1 MNRNFRSLWNDT
13 TGTYVAVSENTKSQG
28 KKTMS
33 NPLAAVVGERLA
45 LKTISVCIALCFG
58 VAATAGPVGGVV
70 AAGTASINTG
80 ATNTTINQSSQNA
93 VINWQSFNIAAGQ
106 TVQFVQPNST
116 SVALNRVLGSDPTA
130 IFGSLL
136 ANGNVF
142 LVNPNGVLFGKGAQV
157 NVGGLVAS
165 TLNLSDRDFMSGN
178 YRFSGEGQGAVLNQ
192 GAIQADGGYVALL
205 GANVGNE
212 GVIRAQL
219 GTVALAAGNAITL
232 DVAGDGLLNVAVSQG
247 AVNALVQNGG
257 LIRADGGQVLLTA
270 QAASGLLRSAVNNTG
285 IIEAQTLQN
294 HKGTILLMG
303 DMQTGSVGVGGT
315 LNVSAPNGGDGGFIE
330 TSAAYV
336 NVAPNAFITAESAT
350 GKTGTWLIDPKDFT
364 VAAGGD
370 ITGAAL
376 GTSLATANVSILSNS
391 GTAGVD
397 GDVNVNEAVTWTA
410 PTTLTLTALRDV
422 NVGAAVTGTNGS
434 LVANAVRDINVTA
447 ATKTTT
453 GSLTLTAG
461 NNVNVAAATTIVTG
475 NLTAVAG
482 QNVNVSAASTVTT
495 GNIVLRAD
503 NDGTGPGAGTGG
515 TVAITCGNNCLTIT
529 TGTLDIRFNPASYS
543 TTAAEQLAYG
553 AHLTGGGALVAKAW
567 VFGKGNDKVY
577 DGTTAATVTSFKP
590 DVTNAPPPVSL
601 NDATNAKFDTKDVGQ
616 NKPIT
621 YNSGF
626 TNANFDL
633 FAPFGT
639 AAGTYLTRAAIT
651 PAPLSI
657 LANNLTKV
665 YGETATLAPTAF
677 TTPVAPVNGETVGS
691 VTLISAG
698 TVATAA
704 VASSP
709 YAIVPSNATG
719 GTFTASNYTITYLNG
734 TLGVTPAPLIVTA
747 SNATK
752 LYGEAPTL
760 SAFTTSALKNGETV
774 GSVTLSSPGVV
785 ATAAVAGSP
794 YVITPSDATG
804 GTFTPSNYAISYVNG
819 VLTVMPV
826 PLVIK
831 ANDASKPYGTV
842 ITLPVTAFTST
853 GLKNG
858 DTVTSVIETS
868 PGTVAP
874 APVAG
879 SPYAITPSGATGSFV
894 PSNYII
900 SYVNGLLTVTPV
912 PLVITANDASKPF
925 GTVITLPTTA
935 FTSTGLVN
943 GDTVTSVIETSPG
956 TVAPAPVAGSPYVIT
971 PSGAVGS
978 FVPTNY
984 IVTYVNGKLT
994 VTPVPL
1000 VITAN
1005 DASKPFGTDITL
1017 PGTAFTSTGLVNGDT
1032 VISVTETSP
1041 GTVATAAVEGS
1052 PYVITPSGATGTL
1065 VPTNYTITYVN
1076 GLLTVT
1082 PLVVIPPVVVPPVVP
1097 PVVVPPVVPPVVVPP
1112 VVPPVVVPPVV
1123 PPVVVPPVV
1132 PPVVVP
1138 PVVPPVV
1145 VPPVVVPPVV
1155 PPVVVPPVVPP
1166 VVVPPVVPPVEV
1178 PPEVLVEW
1186 PVVPPQLV
1194 PPVWPPTVV
1203 PPNLPPPLLVLTPPV
1218 APPVV
1223 VVAPPVA
1230 PPFVPQV
1237 TPVQVAPVPV
1247 PPAPPYV
1254 APVRPRKQDRN

>member
-1 MNRNFRSLWNDT
+1 
-13 TGTYVAVSENTKSQG
+13 
-28 KKTMS
+28 
-33 NPLAAVVGERLA
+33 
-45 LKTISVCIALCFG
+45 
-58 VAATAGPVGGVV
+58 
-70 AAGTASINTG
+70 
-80 ATNTTINQSSQNA
+80 
-93 VINWQSFNIAAGQ
+93 
-106 TVQFVQPNST
+106 
-116 SVALNRVLGSDPTA
+116 
-130 IFGSLL
+130 
-136 ANGNVF
+136 
-142 LVNPNGVLFGKGAQV
+142 
-157 NVGGLVAS
+157 
-165 TLNLSDRDFMSGN
+165 
-178 YRFSGEGQGAVLNQ
+178 
-192 GAIQADGGYVALL
+192 
-205 GANVGNE
+205 
-212 GVIRAQL
+212 
-219 GTVALAAGNAITL
+219 
-232 DVAGDGLLNVAVSQG
+232 
-247 AVNALVQNGG
+247 
-257 LIRADGGQVLLTA
+257 
-270 QAASGLLRSAVNNTG
+270 
-285 IIEAQTLQN
+285 LQN

-315 LNVSAPNGGDGGFIE
+315 LNVSAANGGVGGFIE

-336 NVAPNAFITAESAT
+336 NVAPNAFITAESVT

-495 GNIVLRAD
+495 GNMVLRAD

-698 TVATAA
+698 TVATAG

-734 TLGVTPAPLIVTA
+734 TLAVTPAPLIVTA

-752 LYGEAPTL
+752 LYGETPTL

-774 GSVTLSSPGVV
+774 GSVTLSSPGIV

-984 IVTYVNGKLT
+984 IVTYVNGKFT
-994 VTPVPL
+994 VTVY

-1052 PYVITPSGATGTL
+1052 PYVITPSGATGSL
-1065 VPTNYTITYVN
+1065 VPSNYTITYVN
-1076 GLLTVT
+1076 GVLTVT

-1145 VPPVVVPPVV
+1145 VPPAVVS
-1155 PPVVVPPVVPP
+1155 
-1166 VVVPPVVPPVEV
+1166 
-1178 PPEVLVEW
+1178 PPEILVEW
-1186 PVVPPQLV
+1186 PVVPPPLE

-1203 PPNLPPPLLVLTPPV
+1203 PPNLPPTLLVLTPPV
-1218 APPVV
+1218 IPPLVV
-1223 VVAPPVA
+1223 VVPPVA
-1230 PPFVPQV
+1230 PPFVPQA
-1237 TPVQVAPVPV
+1237 TPPVQVVPVPV

-1254 APVRPRKQDRN
+1254 APVRPRKQDRNVGTSA

>member
-33 NPLAAVVGERLA
+33 NPFASVVCERLA
-45 LKTISVCIALCFG
+45 LKTISACIALCFG

-80 ATNTTINQSSQNA
+80 ASNTIINQSSQNT
-93 VINWQSFNIAAGQ
+93 VINWQSFHIAAGQ
-106 TVQFVQPNST
+106 TVQFVQPNSN

-294 HKGTILLMG
+294 HEGTILLMG

-336 NVAPNAFITAESAT
+336 NVAPNAFITAESVT

-495 GNIVLRAD
+495 GNMVLRAD

-698 TVATAA
+698 TVATAG

-734 TLGVTPAPLIVTA
+734 TLAVTRTLIVTA
-747 SNATK
+747 SAPQ
-752 LYGEAPTL
+752 LSGETPTL
-760 SAFTTSALKNGETV
+760 S
-774 GSVTLSSPGVV
+774 
-785 ATAAVAGSP
+785 
-794 YVITPSDATG
+794 
-804 GTFTPSNYAISYVNG
+804 
-819 VLTVMPV
+819 
-826 PLVIK
+826 
-831 ANDASKPYGTV
+831 
-842 ITLPVTAFTST
+842 
-853 GLKNG
+853 
-858 DTVTSVIETS
+858 
-868 PGTVAP
+868 
-874 APVAG
+874 
-879 SPYAITPSGATGSFV
+879 
-894 PSNYII
+894 
-900 SYVNGLLTVTPV
+900 
-912 PLVITANDASKPF
+912 
-925 GTVITLPTTA
+925 
-935 FTSTGLVN
+935 
-943 GDTVTSVIETSPG
+943 
-956 TVAPAPVAGSPYVIT
+956 
-971 PSGAVGS
+971 
-978 FVPTNY
+978 
-984 IVTYVNGKLT
+984 
-994 VTPVPL
+994 
-1000 VITAN
+1000 
-1005 DASKPFGTDITL
+1005 
-1017 PGTAFTSTGLVNGDT
+1017 
-1032 VISVTETSP
+1032 
-1041 GTVATAAVEGS
+1041 
-1052 PYVITPSGATGTL
+1052 
-1065 VPTNYTITYVN
+1065 
-1076 GLLTVT
+1076 
-1082 PLVVIPPVVVPPVVP
+1082 
-1097 PVVVPPVVPPVVVPP
+1097 
-1112 VVPPVVVPPVV
+1112 
-1123 PPVVVPPVV
+1123 
-1132 PPVVVP
+1132 
-1138 PVVPPVV
+1138 
-1145 VPPVVVPPVV
+1145 
-1155 PPVVVPPVVPP
+1155 
-1166 VVVPPVVPPVEV
+1166 
-1178 PPEVLVEW
+1178 
-1186 PVVPPQLV
+1186 
-1194 PPVWPPTVV
+1194 
-1203 PPNLPPPLLVLTPPV
+1203 
-1218 APPVV
+1218 
-1223 VVAPPVA
+1223 
-1230 PPFVPQV
+1230 
-1237 TPVQVAPVPV
+1237 
-1247 PPAPPYV
+1247 
-1254 APVRPRKQDRN
+1254 